1 MSVDQVVVAVI
12 AGAVLLV
19 AVVGTARFAW
29 RIFHGNEEA
38 VPGGSLSR
46 QFLGRT
52 NGRRSR
58 RRRKRPVEP
67 R

>member
-1 MSVDQVVVAVI
+1 MTFDRVVAVI
-12 AGAVLLV
+12 VVAMLLV

-29 RIFHGNEEA
+29 RIFHDNEEM

-52 NGRRSR
+52 RGKRDRRG
-58 RRRKRPVEP
+58 RKR
-67 R
+67 RAG

>member
-29 RIFHGNEEA
+29 RIFHDNEEM

-52 NGRRSR
+52 KGKRARRG
-58 RRRKRPVEP
+58 RKR
-67 R
+67 RAG